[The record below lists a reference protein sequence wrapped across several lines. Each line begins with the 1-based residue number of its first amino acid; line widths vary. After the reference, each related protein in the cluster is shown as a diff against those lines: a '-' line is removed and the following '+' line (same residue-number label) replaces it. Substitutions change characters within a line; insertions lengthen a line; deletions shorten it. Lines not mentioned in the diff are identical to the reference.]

1 MMKPVMVSWLVQAE
15 RAMPEMT
22 GPTIADETKSPT
34 GKETKST
41 L

>member
-1 MMKPVMVSWLVQAE
+1 MKPVMVSWLVQAE
-15 RAMPEMT
+15 RTVPKPA
-22 GPTIADETKSPT
+22 GPTIADENKSPT